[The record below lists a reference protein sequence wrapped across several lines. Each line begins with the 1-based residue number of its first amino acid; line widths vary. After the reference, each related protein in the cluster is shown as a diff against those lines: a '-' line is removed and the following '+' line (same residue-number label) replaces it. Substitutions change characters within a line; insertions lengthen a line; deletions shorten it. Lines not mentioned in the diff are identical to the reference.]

1 VLLTS
6 IKREIDRRTAQ
17 KQWAPADR
25 EFFENSYASL
35 DAVRVA
41 WRNTTMHVEN
51 KYNPDEAEHI
61 FAAVRGY
68 MKQITLRMDENGQP
82 LA

>member
-1 VLLTS
+1 LFSEV
-6 IKREIDRRTAQ
+6 
-17 KQWAPADR
+17 
-25 EFFENSYASL
+25 YASL

-51 KYNPDEAEHI
+51 KYTDDEAEHI
-61 FAAVRGY
+61 FIAVRGFL
-68 MKQITLRMDENGQP
+68 KKLSSRMDETGQP